1 MCISVWE
8 MREDGLS
15 CLGCP
20 AGAGLG
26 WRASVC
32 NCVECGVPVSVTMAV
47 LPGSTSIVLFLSSNT
62 AGPCTVAEGARE
74 ERGRI
79 DVSTQPPLKYTPST

>member
-1 MCISVWE
+1 MGDEGRWAVPL
-8 MREDGLS
+8 GLFHW
-15 CLGCP
+15 GCP
-20 AGAGLG
+20 TGAGLG
-26 WRASVC
+26 WPG
-32 NCVECGVPVSVTMAV
+32 CGVPVSVTMAV